1 MLLIPSFLENL
12 RRFSFLAARF
22 KYLATPFRPV
32 FWERPRREYDIPARV
47 CRKGVRRIAAKALK
61 SRAARGARGV

>member
-22 KYLATPFRPV
+22 KYLATPFRPD
-32 FWERPRREYDIPARV
+32 FWERPRREYDIPA
-47 CRKGVRRIAAKALK
+47 
-61 SRAARGARGV
+61 

>member
-1 MLLIPSFLENL
+1 MLLIPTFFENL

-32 FWERPRREYDIPARV
+32 FWERPRGEYDFPARV
-47 CRKGVRRIAAKALK
+47 CRKGVWGGHPESA
-61 SRAARGARGV
+61 